1 MTFDEL
7 DRRFA
12 ELRLQHRAGAL
23 SLEDFEARRKD
34 LMAQDDQGRWWTKDA
49 DTGGWVHHDGSAWVA
64 GTPAGYVPAN
74 PAPAPAPYPYQGP
87 TPGSSASGRTAF
99 SGGPGPVAVPG
110 PSMGQGLAIVLYI
123 AAFFVPLV
131 GWVMFFVNRTKPLE
145 ADRNVAKIA
154 GIVAT
159 AGFVLWM
166 LLSLA

>member
-1 MTFDEL
+1 M
-7 DRRFA
+7 
-12 ELRLQHRAGAL
+12 
-23 SLEDFEARRKD
+23 
-34 LMAQDDQGRWWTKDA
+34 
-49 DTGGWVHHDGSAWVA
+49 HHDGSAWVA

-87 TPGSSASGRTAF
+87 PSGSSLSR
-99 SGGPGPVAVPG
+99 GPGPVAVPG
-110 PSMGQGLAIVLYI
+110 PSMGQGLAILLYI

-154 GIVAT
+154 GIVAS